1 MYYWNTPDRT
11 GDQQHQV
18 PLDVER
24 VRAALARQI
33 EMWKGN
39 VDEVRTRSMALFG
52 RMRRQ
57 YWTPVQTVVSNFFIG
72 MCFTAKEAKRATWL
86 DGLRFAW

>member
-1 MYYWNTPDRT
+1 
-11 GDQQHQV
+11 
-18 PLDVER
+18 
-24 VRAALARQI
+24 
-33 EMWKGN
+33 MWKGN